1 MNSISTCSDHELVAR
16 ASGGCRDAVREIVNR
31 YQGKLL
37 SFLIKLGGSG
47 SDSEDILQE
56 TFITT
61 FDRLDSYDRSRPF
74 SAWIFGIARHK
85 AGENFRKSLRISKLK
100 ERGAIEDVLHETPSD
115 HLDQKEQSNLFW
127 NRARRLLNDDQFS
140 SLWLH
145 YQEDIGIAEIAI
157 TLGKTEGNVKILLF
171 RARKILFDFHNS
183 NSAKH

>member
-16 ASGGCRDAVREIVNR
+16 ASGGCREAVREIVNR

-74 SAWIFGIARHK
+74 SAPRC
-85 AGENFRKSLRISKLK
+85 R
-100 ERGAIEDVLHETPSD
+100 
-115 HLDQKEQSNLFW
+115 
-127 NRARRLLNDDQFS
+127 
-140 SLWLH
+140 
-145 YQEDIGIAEIAI
+145 
-157 TLGKTEGNVKILLF
+157 
-171 RARKILFDFHNS
+171 
-183 NSAKH
+183 